1 VLWVALRRL
10 LTEGPDQQ
18 RIIVLGLAEYDSL
31 SADALS
37 VITTLT
43 TFISSTERRLK
54 LLIIQPHNKSE
65 NIEETHPNEVSLKP
79 EEMKSA
85 LLSDVES
92 WIDRAVDSRPGL
104 HEAKPQISS
113 ALTRHYE
120 AHQDFLLPIAYLSTL
135 CVRPQLSRRQLD
147 IDGGLLLGPGRFTWL
162 ESIIAPIRS
171 HIPFEATY
179 TSAQVMLSLVRVS
192 ARPLTT
198 LELAAALVVVHS
210 AADSVSTA
218 DNMALDIEYDLRV
231 CLAGLVHE
239 EGGYLRPSH
248 PILGHSLCNGQL
260 DRELTS
266 AIPTISIETHM
277 EMAVMCLRYMDYW
290 VKSNPDAETGH
301 ENTSASKWPFLN
313 YAVNF
318 WRWHYTQAVSQGSQN
333 PDINPFVE
341 NWGLVKFWMTMWSRI
356 HHLAFEETVS
366 ALKDG
371 TLLHP
376 AVISAT
382 FNVSLP
388 VALRVAPAAAQVLS
402 IAVNDEELA
411 ILWTLWGSERGGE
424 DGDSR
429 SAQRDSWK
437 DKLTSPSRL
446 PILLKLFPHAPL
458 ETFQLLKS
466 DPRFVANNTKLLL
479 PTAIRQGVSSVVSYC
494 FDLPNIDDALVLEL
508 PWIS

>member
-1 VLWVALRRL
+1 M
-10 LTEGPDQQ
+10 P
-18 RIIVLGLAEYDSL
+18 
-31 SADALS
+31 
-37 VITTLT
+37 
-43 TFISSTERRLK
+43 
-54 LLIIQPHNKSE
+54 
-65 NIEETHPNEVSLKP
+65 
-79 EEMKSA
+79 
-85 LLSDVES
+85 
-92 WIDRAVDSRPGL
+92 
-104 HEAKPQISS
+104 
-113 ALTRHYE
+113 
-120 AHQDFLLPIAYLSTL
+120 
-135 CVRPQLSRRQLD
+135 
-147 IDGGLLLGPGRFTWL
+147 
-162 ESIIAPIRS
+162 
-171 HIPFEATY
+171 
-179 TSAQVMLSLVRVS
+179 
-192 ARPLTT
+192 
-198 LELAAALVVVHS
+198 
-210 AADSVSTA
+210 
-218 DNMALDIEYDLRV
+218 LDIEYDLRV

-290 VKSNPDAETGH
+290 VKSNPGAEIGH
-301 ENTSASKWPFLN
+301 DNTSASKWPFLN

-333 PDINPFVE
+333 PDINTFVE

-356 HHLAFEETVS
+356 HHLAIEETVS

-376 AVISAT
+376 AVLSAT

-388 VALRVAPAAAQVLS
+388 VALRVAPAAQVLS

-458 ETFQLLKS
+458 ETFHLLKS
-466 DPRFVANNTKLLL
+466 DPRFVVNNTKLLL

-494 FDLPNIDDALVLEL
+494 FDLPNIDDALVLKL
-508 PWIS
+508 PWISCARNGNAALLEKLALKWPAEASRERNELGSTLLCEAVRYGNLGAVDILLGCDFDPSDNVTYCMDAVLLGAEKGFAEVL